1 MSRVTCI
8 LVILLICCTL
18 TANAVDSYNSAV
30 RDTLPDISV
39 LGGMTQS
46 LPDCSYDKIL
56 KLGCSL
62 DVGVAMHDPVASGT
76 SAATFTY
83 EAAKKYLAP
92 LISQKVPLML
102 WWSNSNWD
110 YGYLNPDPVILE
122 NGKIDTRAIN
132 FYNPEVK
139 REDMRQATAIVE
151 MLESLGAG
159 IRGYYVLCSSNYGE
173 VEHVAGDWFHPQYGG
188 YSVSAKAD
196 FRQFLHKAYNN
207 DLTKLNA
214 AWGTSHISWDTI
226 EPPRPRRDAKLWTFD
241 NRNDWSDYSQWR
253 TLSLSDY
260 MQGLCAAVSSKSSK
274 PVGIKISPMYNE
286 SAVGPFVGN
295 LISSCAKA
303 GLQIVD
309 ATDGHAIADLR
320 YMDTVRR
327 YYKVPVFVP
336 ENDGGRYGLIETKK
350 VLYNS
355 LMAGCDAFN
364 YCQLSNLDALDCG
377 QTGVIG
383 LNGMAGLSAMPNET
397 YYLLAEA
404 SHIYNQLRI
413 ERPRSKIAFLQS
425 AYSGFYRAPE
435 YSNYDVRNVYDNLLS
450 NNHQLASWG
459 AALGYPDII
468 DEQLIRDGGLNGI
481 RMLIVPN
488 TSLTTVP
495 DDVLKQIK
503 VWINNGGWLV
513 ATGPGTFLH
522 RLGED
527 RRLHTGDQSNL
538 SDSFGGLLEGTKIAS
553 SKLKSDMLLI
563 NELKKHLTP
572 LLSNGK
578 RQCKIAAVPIG
589 KGGILLTSEATPM
602 TEIWFGSL
610 KTGNPA
616 CVTFFKETFPA
627 ILKQLAQYLA
637 IRDFAYSEN
646 ARVSYC
652 GLNHKNG
659 KHTFIGVVID
669 PKKPAATF
677 TLPTDISGPAEFLL
691 FNRYVTKATC
701 SNGSKVQIEQGSEN
715 NAFQDPTNTHY
726 AGKVPIIAP
735 YARIQFNLN
744 KTRKQESGVRSQ
756 ESGASHP
763 TQLTISWD

>member
-1 MSRVTCI
+1 M
-8 LVILLICCTL
+8 
-18 TANAVDSYNSAV
+18 
-30 RDTLPDISV
+30 PDVSV

-62 DVGVAMHDPVASGT
+62 DIGVAMHDPVAPGT

-83 EAAKKYLAP
+83 EAAKKYLTP
-92 LISQKVPLML
+92 LISQKVPLIL

-122 NGKIDTRAIN
+122 NGKIDTRPVN
-132 FYNPEVK
+132 FYNPEVR
-139 REDMRQATAIVE
+139 REDLRQATSIVQ
-151 MLESLGAG
+151 MLESLGAD

-173 VEHVAGDWFHPQYGG
+173 VEHVAGDWFRPQYGG
-188 YSVSAKAD
+188 YSISAKAD
-196 FRQFLHKAYNN
+196 FRHYLIDAYNN
-207 DLTKLNA
+207 DLAKLNA
-214 AWGTSHISWDTI
+214 SWGTTHISWDNI
-226 EPPRPRRDAKLWTFD
+226 EPPRPNRDAKLWTFD

-260 MQGLCAAVSSKSSK
+260 MQGLCAAVRSKSTK
-274 PVGIKISPMYNE
+274 PIGIKISPMYNE
-286 SAVGPFVGN
+286 SAVGPFIGN

-336 ENDGGRYGLIETKK
+336 ENDGNRYGLMETKK

-404 SHIYNQLRI
+404 GRIYSQLRV

-435 YSNYDVRNVYDNLLS
+435 YSNYDVRNVYDDLLS

-468 DEQLIRDGGLNGI
+468 DEQLIRDGCLNGLK
-481 RMLIVPN
+481 MLIVPN
-488 TSLTTVP
+488 TSFTTVP
-495 DDVLKQIK
+495 DDVLKLIHI
-503 VWINNGGWLV
+503 WINNGGWLV

-527 RRLHTGDQSNL
+527 RKLHAGDQSKP
-538 SDSFGGLLEGTKIAS
+538 SDSFGGLLEGTKIPS
-553 SKLKSDMLLI
+553 STLKSDTLLI
-563 NELKKHLTP
+563 NELKKRISP
-572 LLSNGK
+572 LLKDNK
-578 RQCKIAAVPIG
+578 RQCILAAVPKG
-589 KGGILLTSEATPM
+589 KGGILLTTEPTPM
-602 TEIWFGSL
+602 KEIWFGSL

-616 CVTFFKETFPA
+616 NVPFFKETFPA
-627 ILKQLAQYLA
+627 VLKQLAKYLG
-637 IRDFAYSEN
+637 ILDFAYSDN
-646 ARVSYC
+646 VRVSYC

-659 KHTFIGVVID
+659 KQTFIGVVID
-669 PKKPAATF
+669 PKKPTATF
-677 TLPTDISGPAEFLL
+677 TLPADISGPAELLL
-691 FNRYVTKATC
+691 FNRHITKAKCNNT
-701 SNGSKVQIEQGSEN
+701 SKVKIDQASETN
-715 NAFQDPTNTHY
+715 EFQDPTNTHT

-735 YARIQFNLN
+735 YAKIQFNLY
-744 KTRKQESGVRSQ
+744 KTRRQESGVRSQ
-756 ESGASHP
+756 ESGTSYP